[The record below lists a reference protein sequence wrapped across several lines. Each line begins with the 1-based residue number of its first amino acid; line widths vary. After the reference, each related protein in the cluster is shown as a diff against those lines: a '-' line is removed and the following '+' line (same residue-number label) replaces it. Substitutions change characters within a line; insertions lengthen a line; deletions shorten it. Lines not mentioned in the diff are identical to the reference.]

1 MFTMG
6 SPVQYTVNITNV
18 IHPHLI
24 LKGRIMKEK
33 KPTIDKMMKEA
44 KASKNASK
52 CGMFLLHNGVV
63 RVDAKA
69 KVREGKKNTKKV
81 TAMEF
86 SYDNKKVDA
95 AIKKALKMK
104 GIYHVKVWL
113 NTGKLKVGDDIM
125 LVLIGGDI
133 RPHVVDC
140 LQSLVGEIKSKCVV
154 EKEIN

>member
-1 MFTMG
+1 
-6 SPVQYTVNITNV
+6 
-18 IHPHLI
+18 
-24 LKGRIMKEK
+24 MKEK
-33 KPTIDKMMKEA
+33 KPTFEKIMKGA
-44 KASKNASK
+44 KASKYASK

-63 RVDAKA
+63 RIDAKA

-81 TAMEF
+81 IGMDF
-86 SYDNKKVDA
+86 DYDKKKVDA

-104 GIYHVKVWL
+104 GIYYIKVWL
-113 NTGKLKVGDDIM
+113 NSGKLKVGDDIM

-154 EKEIN
+154 EKEL

>member
-1 MFTMG
+1 
-6 SPVQYTVNITNV
+6 
-18 IHPHLI
+18 
-24 LKGRIMKEK
+24 MKEK
-33 KPTIDKMMKEA
+33 KPTFEKIMKEA
-44 KASKNASK
+44 KASKYASK

-63 RVDAKA
+63 RIDAKA

-81 TAMEF
+81 IGMDF
-86 SYDNKKVDA
+86 DYDKKKVDA

-104 GIYHVKVWL
+104 GIYYIKVWL
-113 NTGKLKVGDDIM
+113 NNGKLKVGDDIM

-154 EKEIN
+154 EKEL

>member
-1 MFTMG
+1 
-6 SPVQYTVNITNV
+6 
-18 IHPHLI
+18 
-24 LKGRIMKEK
+24 MKEK
-33 KPTIDKMMKEA
+33 KPTFEKIMKEA
-44 KASKNASK
+44 KASKYASK

-81 TAMEF
+81 IGMNF
-86 SYDNKKVDA
+86 DYDKKKVDA

-104 GIYHVKVWL
+104 GIYYIKVWL
-113 NTGKLKVGDDIM
+113 NSGKLKVGDDIM

-154 EKEIN
+154 EKEL

>member
-1 MFTMG
+1 
-6 SPVQYTVNITNV
+6 
-18 IHPHLI
+18 
-24 LKGRIMKEK
+24 MKEK
-33 KPTIDKMMKEA
+33 KPTFEKIMKEA
-44 KASKNASK
+44 KSSKYASK

-63 RVDAKA
+63 RIDAKA

-81 TAMEF
+81 IGMDF
-86 SYDNKKVDA
+86 DYDKKKVDA

-104 GIYHVKVWL
+104 GIYYIKVWL
-113 NTGKLKVGDDIM
+113 NSGKLKVGDDIM

-154 EKEIN
+154 EKELD

>member
-1 MFTMG
+1 
-6 SPVQYTVNITNV
+6 
-18 IHPHLI
+18 
-24 LKGRIMKEK
+24 MKEK
-33 KPTIDKMMKEA
+33 KPTFEKIMKEA
-44 KASKNASK
+44 KASKYASK

-63 RVDAKA
+63 RIDAKA

-81 TAMEF
+81 IGMDF
-86 SYDNKKVDA
+86 DYDKKKVDA

-104 GIYHVKVWL
+104 GIYYIKVWL
-113 NTGKLKVGDDIM
+113 NSGKLKVGDDIM

-154 EKEIN
+154 EKEL

>member
-1 MFTMG
+1 
-6 SPVQYTVNITNV
+6 
-18 IHPHLI
+18 
-24 LKGRIMKEK
+24 MKEK
-33 KPTIDKMMKEA
+33 KPTFEKIMKEA
-44 KASKNASK
+44 KASKYASK

-63 RVDAKA
+63 RIDAKA

-81 TAMEF
+81 IGMDF
-86 SYDNKKVDA
+86 DYDKKKVDT

-104 GIYHVKVWL
+104 GIYYIKVWL
-113 NTGKLKVGDDIM
+113 NSGKLKVGDDIM

-154 EKEIN
+154 EKEL

>member
-1 MFTMG
+1 
-6 SPVQYTVNITNV
+6 
-18 IHPHLI
+18 
-24 LKGRIMKEK
+24 MKEK
-33 KPTIDKMMKEA
+33 KPTFEKIMKEA
-44 KASKNASK
+44 KASKYASK

-63 RVDAKA
+63 RIDAKA

-81 TAMEF
+81 IGMDF
-86 SYDNKKVDA
+86 DYDKKEVEA

-104 GIYHVKVWL
+104 GIYYIKVWL
-113 NTGKLKVGDDIM
+113 NSGKLKVGDDIM

-154 EKEIN
+154 EKEL

>member
-1 MFTMG
+1 
-6 SPVQYTVNITNV
+6 
-18 IHPHLI
+18 
-24 LKGRIMKEK
+24 MKEK
-33 KPTIDKMMKEA
+33 KPTFEKIMKEA
-44 KASKNASK
+44 KASKYASK

-63 RVDAKA
+63 RIDTKA

-81 TAMEF
+81 IGMDF
-86 SYDNKKVDA
+86 DYDKKKVDA

-104 GIYHVKVWL
+104 GIYYIKVWL
-113 NTGKLKVGDDIM
+113 NSGKLKVGDDIM

-154 EKEIN
+154 EKELD

>member
-1 MFTMG
+1 
-6 SPVQYTVNITNV
+6 
-18 IHPHLI
+18 
-24 LKGRIMKEK
+24 MKEK
-33 KPTIDKMMKEA
+33 KPTFEKIIKEA
-44 KASKNASK
+44 KASKYASK

-63 RVDAKA
+63 RIDAKA

-81 TAMEF
+81 IGMNF
-86 SYDNKKVDA
+86 DYDKKKVDA

-104 GIYHVKVWL
+104 GIYYIKVWL
-113 NTGKLKVGDDIM
+113 NSGKLKVGDDIM

-154 EKEIN
+154 EKEL

>member
-1 MFTMG
+1 
-6 SPVQYTVNITNV
+6 
-18 IHPHLI
+18 
-24 LKGRIMKEK
+24 MKEK
-33 KPTIDKMMKEA
+33 KPTFEKIMKEA
-44 KASKNASK
+44 KASKYASK

-63 RVDAKA
+63 RIDAKA

-81 TAMEF
+81 IGMNF
-86 SYDNKKVDA
+86 DYDKKKVDA

-104 GIYHVKVWL
+104 GIYYIKVWL
-113 NTGKLKVGDDIM
+113 NSGKLKVGDDIM

-154 EKEIN
+154 EKELD